1 MAITCK
7 NAKLVKWVREV
18 QEMVTPDKVV
28 WCDGSK
34 AEYDAMI
41 KIMVDAG
48 AATPL
53 KKRPN
58 SYLFRSHPSDV
69 ARVEDRTYI
78 ASRSQDEAHR
88 VTHLEDRRRNHRFA
102 LCRGE
107 HAHHDARGRQGHRI
121 TRGDR

>member
-1 MAITCK
+1 MSIQC
-7 NAKLVKWVREV
+7 NHRKLVAWVAEV
-18 QEMVTPDKVV
+18 QALVKPEKVV

-34 AEYDAMI
+34 AEYDAML
-41 KIMVDAG
+41 KLLVDAG

-78 ASRSQDEAHR
+78 ASKTQWKPDPPTTGS
-88 VTHLEDRRRNHRFA
+88 TRNN
-102 LCRGE
+102 
-107 HAHHDARGRQGHRI
+107 
-121 TRGDR
+121 